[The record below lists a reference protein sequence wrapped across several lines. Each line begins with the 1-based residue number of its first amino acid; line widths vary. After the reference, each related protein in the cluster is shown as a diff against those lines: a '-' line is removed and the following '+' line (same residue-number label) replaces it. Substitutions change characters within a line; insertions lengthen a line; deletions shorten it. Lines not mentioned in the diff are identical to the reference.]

1 MLIIL
6 YVKVLIKTRQTKK
19 CQNPYPRVNVLK
31 LIKRGGF
38 PFKNGDFW
46 KADNRYLDSLRT
58 IEFDIYFEWKLQEI
72 KA

>member
-31 LIKRGGF
+31 PIKRGGF
-38 PFKNGDFW
+38 PFKNGDF
-46 KADNRYLDSLRT
+46 
-58 IEFDIYFEWKLQEI
+58 
-72 KA
+72 